1 MIDNYISWSTRFIP
15 YYNEIAKTINSMTSS
30 VVPYKNSCYQTVT
43 TGPTSEGAGKY
54 IIETRIGYYLSSDDM
69 EQPYGYGLIIAKF
82 CSSGYGQW
90 GKLLSNN
97 GYIHLTV
104 GTFTLPGMYFFN
116 RIAIEN
122 TLKRHGNKIIDAK
135 PKEQVGK

>member
-1 MIDNYISWSTRFIP
+1 MDYDKESLDDRDI
-15 YYNEIAKTINSMTSS
+15 IAQKENLYGFGLFGHGDFDRNFLDI
-30 VVPYKNSCYQTVT
+30 
-43 TGPTSEGAGKY
+43 TGPTSEGAGNY
-54 IIETRIGYYLSSDDM
+54 VIETRIGYYLSSDDM

-90 GKLLSNN
+90 GELLSNN